1 VGFDHLLFSFIRCFS
16 AGGSRT
22 VLEQLSFPP
31 PLAPLL
37 LLSSSP
43 SYLLITIPPDV
54 SHPECP
60 SLAVTLT
67 RPHRQTVYPLF
78 VGHLS
83 NPTDLLHL
91 ISLLRTIAAETAER
105 HRHVGNW
112 LWCLRDADME
122 KTPTKG
128 KRKRKGADAAG
139 GRGGAEGPAP
149 ADLSGEPS
157 TAPAPGEGPSADD
170 AGGLQDR
177 DGEQQELVEGDGNSE
192 DEDEDEDDDDV
203 GDGVNVREEESD
215 CDSDLESA
223 IFDEGKLI
231 EWLDRVGQAT
241 KPRPTQTHTLDGMQ
255 TRHNVYA
262 DMTGGINWGARD
274 VAG

>member
-1 VGFDHLLFSFIRCFS
+1 
-16 AGGSRT
+16 
-22 VLEQLSFPP
+22 
-31 PLAPLL
+31 
-37 LLSSSP
+37 
-43 SYLLITIPPDV
+43 
-54 SHPECP
+54 
-60 SLAVTLT
+60 
-67 RPHRQTVYPLF
+67 
-78 VGHLS
+78 
-83 NPTDLLHL
+83 
-91 ISLLRTIAAETAER
+91 
-105 HRHVGNW
+105 
-112 LWCLRDADME
+112 ME
-122 KTPTKG
+122 MTPTKG

-139 GRGGAEGPAP
+139 GRGGAEGAAP

-192 DEDEDEDDDDV
+192 DDV

-241 KPRPTQTHTLDGMQ
+241 KEKTDTNAHS
-255 TRHNVYA
+255 
-262 DMTGGINWGARD
+262 
-274 VAG
+274 